1 MFQWLL
7 KKQQQTVKTLNPST
21 QSIVA
26 YQSHR
31 LGGAAFKQDKGN
43 YQSTAPQ
50 QLAFLRYGGRNRSVL
65 FGLGGY
71 TQIHPNLI
79 AS

>member
-43 YQSTAPQ
+43 YQKSPAADRWRFQ
-50 QLAFLRYGGRNRSVL
+50 FFKYEAFQ
-65 FGLGGY
+65 
-71 TQIHPNLI
+71 TK
-79 AS
+79 